1 MAQGSILS
9 LISGLVSSQ
18 DGSMKLTLQIQVLP
32 DAEQTETLLATMER
46 FNAAANFAAEVG
58 FEAGVFSQPS
68 IHERCYKE
76 IRERFGL
83 SAQMAVRAIGKAVE
97 AFKRDKTIRPEFR
110 PRGAVT
116 YDQRI
121 LSFKGLDK
129 VSLWTVTGRMILPIA
144 FGEYQGERFDRMKGQ
159 VDLVYRDGRFYLYAT
174 IAMPEGAPIEI
185 KDFLGVDPGIVNI
198 ATTSDGTTHPGA
210 EEVRRRHLK
219 GRRRYQGERTGGAR
233 EAPQRQRRR
242 EARSRRHRN
251 HVISKAIVAAAE
263 GTGRGIALGGLK
275 GIRDRTTVRAKR
287 RARHAGWA
295 SFRPR
300 SFVEYKAKL
309 AGAPAVSVDPRNTSR
324 TCNAGGHRD
333 QADRRSQSEFVCP
346 QRHHATNADL
356 NAARNLRDRARGTSK
371 MPPELV
377 SLRA

>member
-1 MAQGSILS
+1 
-9 LISGLVSSQ
+9 
-18 DGSMKLTLQIQVLP
+18 MKLTLQVQVLP
-32 DAEQTETLLATMER
+32 DAERTETLLATMER

-97 AFKRDKTIRPEFR
+97 AFKRDKAIRPEFR

-185 KDFLGVDPGIVNI
+185 KDFLGVDPGIVDI
-198 ATTSDGTTHPGA
+198 ATTSDGTTRSGV
-210 EEVRRRHLK
+210 EEVRRRLK
-219 GRRRYQGERTGGAR
+219 SRRRYQGERTGGAR
-233 EAPQRQRRR
+233 EAPRRR
-242 EARSRRHRN
+242 RRRGARSRRHQD
-251 HVISKAIVAAAE
+251 HVLSKAIVATAK
-263 GTGRGIALGGLK
+263 GTGRGIALEGLQ

-295 SFRPR
+295 SSQPRPP
-300 SFVEYKAKL
+300 VEYKAKP
-309 AGAPAVSVDPRNTSR
+309 AGVPVVSVDPRNTSR
-324 TCNAGGHRD
+324 TCNACGHRD
-333 QADRRSQSEFVCP
+333 QADRRSQSGFVCR
-346 QRHHATNADL
+346 QCHHATNADP
-356 NAARNLRDRARGTSK
+356 NAARDPRDRARGTSK

-377 SLRA
+377 GLRA

>member
-1 MAQGSILS
+1 
-9 LISGLVSSQ
+9 
-18 DGSMKLTLQIQVLP
+18 MKLTLQIQVLP

-46 FNAAANFAAEVG
+46 FNAAANFAAKVG

-76 IRERFGL
+76 IREQFGL

-198 ATTSDGTTHPGA
+198 ATTSGGTTHSGV

-219 GRRRYQGERTGGAR
+219 SRRRYQGERTRGAR
-233 EAPQRQRRR
+233 EALRRQRRR
-242 EARSRRHRN
+242 EARSRRHQN
-251 HVISKAIVAAAE
+251 HVISKAIVATAR
-263 GTGRGIALGGLK
+263 GTGRGIALEGLK
-275 GIRDRTTVRAKR
+275 GIRDRTTVRAKQ

-300 SFVEYKAKL
+300 SFVEYKAKP
-309 AGAPAVSVDPRNTSR
+309 AGVPVVSVDPRNTSR
-324 TCNAGGHRD
+324 TCDAGGHRD

-346 QRHHATNADL
+346 QCHHATNADL
-356 NAARNLRDRARGTSK
+356 NAARDLRDRARGTSK